1 MIDNFALLFST
12 LLVVFVVLRAVIL
25 NRTIPWYEVAPEERP
40 ISRPAR
46 RSDSDEDDPWP
57 RARR

>member
-25 NRTIPWYEVAPEERP
+25 NRTLPWYQLAPEERP
-40 ISRPAR
+40 IPRPAP
-46 RSDSDEDDPWP
+46 RSNPDEDDPWP